1 MARFKKYSG
10 RRSANGIP
18 LKGEWVIAAVQADL
32 DAAQEILRDP
42 DQPDSERWLVLQV
55 QKHGT
60 DELKE
65 IAVKATPADSFDSTY
80 PPVGKTYEMV
90 LSKSEFDPDAPDD
103 DATPQ
108 TETRDC
114 LWCGT
119 SFEADQPGANWG
131 MWHCGCPG
139 RGDR

>member
-10 RRSANGIP
+10 RRSAHGIE

-65 IAVKATPADSFDSTY
+65 IAVKATPADTFDSTF
-80 PPVGKTYEMV
+80 PPVGKTFEMV
-90 LSKSEFDPDAPDD
+90 LSTSEFDPDAPDNATD
-103 DATPQ
+103 RDAGLSVV
-108 TETRDC
+108 RDE
-114 LWCGT
+114 LR
-119 SFEADQPGANWG
+119 
-131 MWHCGCPG
+131 G
-139 RGDR
+139 RPAGSQLEHVALRLSTIIRKG